1 MGKNVS
7 NEEARPV
14 MQRMYDYIRAN
25 KVSQTEIAR
34 EILGGTP
41 DYMNDRLTCKRQM
54 TVAEYIAICDY
65 LHVKYDSFMQG
76 GKCEKCGK
84 AINTDDISTAIAPS
98 THLLCGD
105 CYMKYRDYMKVAADI
120 FFKKGEE

>member
-7 NEEARPV
+7 NEVARPV
-14 MQRMYDYIRAN
+14 MQRMYAYIRAN

-54 TVAEYIAICDY
+54 TVAEYVAICDY
-65 LHVKYDSFMQG
+65 LHVKYDRFMQG
-76 GKCEKCGK
+76 GECEKCGK
-84 AINTDDISTAIAPS
+84 AINTTDVMTAITP
-98 THLLCGD
+98 HLLCSD
-105 CYMKYRDYMKVAADI
+105 CYMRYKDYIQVASEI
-120 FFKKGEE
+120 FFKKGEK